1 MNKPKTIFCDLDGTL
16 VKHSNAIDIQNP
28 NLELEV
34 LSGVYKRLRE
44 WDTKGYHIVITT
56 GRKESAR
63 NATIKQLQRA
73 GIVYDQL
80 VMGFGGGDRILINDR
95 KLNSDRNTAMV
106 INLDRDTGISDLDL
120 WKKIGVLHTS
130 DIFIIVN
137 EIENDKEK

>member
-1 MNKPKTIFCDLDGTL
+1 MSSPKTIFCDLDGTL
-16 VKHSNAIDIQNP
+16 VKHSNPAAVQNP
-28 NLELEV
+28 DLELKV
-34 LSGVYKRLRE
+34 LPGVHKRLRE

-95 KLNSDRNTAMV
+95 KLNSDRNTAIA
-106 INLDRDTGISDLDL
+106 INLDRDSGISDLDL
-120 WKKIGVLHTS
+120 
-130 DIFIIVN
+130 
-137 EIENDKEK
+137 

>member
-1 MNKPKTIFCDLDGTL
+1 MKNKPKTIFCDLDGTL
-16 VKHSNAIDIQNP
+16 VKHSNPIDVQNP

-34 LSGVYKRLRE
+34 LSDVHKKLRE

-80 VMGFGGGDRILINDR
+80 VMGFGGGDRILINDKKPDSGR
-95 KLNSDRNTAMV
+95 DTAYA
-106 INLDRDTGISDLDL
+106 INLDRNVGMEDVKL
-120 WKKIGVLHTS
+120 
-130 DIFIIVN
+130 
-137 EIENDKEK
+137 